1 MPDVKILLV
10 DDQQANLIAL
20 ESILA
25 PLGHQLVRAE
35 SGSAALRQLLLQDFA
50 LILMDVRMPGMDG
63 YETAAI
69 VRKRERSAH
78 TPIVF
83 LTAESGNR
91 TAMLHAYE
99 QGAVDFLTKP
109 FEPTILRAKV
119 SIFVSLFQQRVQ
131 LTRQA
136 ESLRLSERAALEAE
150 SARQVAEWRRDQ
162 EAHEVLR
169 LEEERRV
176 AEAHATKLA
185 QISAELVRSNR
196 ELQQVA
202 YGASHDLKTPLRGI
216 GAICDWLEEDLEAV
230 LTDDARKHFA
240 QLRHRVRRLGNL
252 VDGILAFAKVG
263 HQQAEREQVDIKT
276 LVEGIVELL
285 PPRPGASIELLPGLP
300 VARVQ
305 RDLLDRVFSNL
316 ISNALKYARRN
327 DARIEIGCQTN
338 DSFFEFWVSDNGP
351 GIEAKYHER
360 IWNLFQRL
368 ESQSDVEGTGVGLAL
383 VKKIVEGQGGRAW
396 VVSQPGEGASFHF
409 LWPRE
414 AAELAAQHSN

>member
-10 DDQQANLIAL
+10 DDQQANLLAL
-20 ESILA
+20 ESILE

-69 VRKRERSAH
+69 VRNRERSAH

-91 TAMLHAYE
+91 TAMLRAYE

-119 SIFVSLFQQRVQ
+119 AIFVSLFQQRVL

-176 AEAHATKLA
+176 ADVHAATLA

-252 VDGILAFAKVG
+252 VDGILTFAKVS
-263 HQQAEREQVDIKT
+263 HQQAERELVDIKT
-276 LVEGIVELL
+276 LIEGIVELM

-327 DARIEIGCQTN
+327 DAHVEVGCTPR
-338 DSFFEFWVSDNGP
+338 DSQYEFWVSDNGP
-351 GIEAKYHER
+351 GIEAQYHDR

-368 ESQSDVEGTGVGLAL
+368 ESQDEVEGTGVGLAL

-396 VVSQPGEGASFHF
+396 VVSQPGAGASFHF
-409 LWPRE
+409 LWPRDR
-414 AAELAAQHSN
+414 